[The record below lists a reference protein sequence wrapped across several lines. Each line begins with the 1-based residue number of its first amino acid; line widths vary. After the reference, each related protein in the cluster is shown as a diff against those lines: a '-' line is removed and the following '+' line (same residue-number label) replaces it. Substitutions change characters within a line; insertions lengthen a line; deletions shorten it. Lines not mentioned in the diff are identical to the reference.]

1 MKIKEITEG
10 ILDKVADKVASKV
23 IPNPG
28 NDSAN
33 PYGAFAQ
40 QLDKNPYGSFSQQ
53 AARAIRGAGEG
64 NPFTQYLKPEEQDR
78 MFNVDGEKMSLRD
91 ILTRIDELV
100 KVQQPTKDEQ
110 IKLQSLINAVQGDKG
125 AMAYIN
131 KLKSK
136 VPDQPAAT
144 TTAPSQPDAD
154 TSTDNE
160 QPNTQQPRQQQQR
173 QQQTRPQG
181 NPNQN
186 INTKIDYLKSIGV
199 LQSARITDSEKQY
212 IESTDVWVDSNKL
225 QDIDPDTTFFQT
237 RAPHHHMFL
246 RQIVVPGRDLGYDNN
261 VNYQYS
267 LTPAGWW
274 SPMHNGYINPNSKL
288 GQLVDNWAES
298 H

>member
-1 MKIKEITEG
+1 MLVSLLAEYGDLRVKIKEITEG
-10 ILDKVADKVASKV
+10 IMDVIRNRVAAG
-23 IPNPG
+23 PG
-28 NDSAN
+28 SDFTKWSNYRGIA
-33 PYGAFAQ
+33 P
-40 QLDKNPYGSFSQQ
+40 Q
-53 AARAIRGAGEG
+53 AE
-64 NPFTQYLKPEEQDR
+64 PEAD
-78 MFNVDGEKMSLRD
+78 DTDADTSTD
-91 ILTRIDELV
+91 
-100 KVQQPTKDEQ
+100 
-110 IKLQSLINAVQGDKG
+110 
-125 AMAYIN
+125 
-131 KLKSK
+131 
-136 VPDQPAAT
+136 T
-144 TTAPSQPDAD
+144 TTDTPQPDADTSTD

-225 QDIDPDTTFFQT
+225 QGIDPKTTFLQT

-246 RQIVVPGRDLGYDNN
+246 RQIAVPGRDLGYDNN
-261 VNYQYS
+261 VTYQYD

-274 SPMHNGYINPNSKL
+274 SSMHNGYINPNSKL